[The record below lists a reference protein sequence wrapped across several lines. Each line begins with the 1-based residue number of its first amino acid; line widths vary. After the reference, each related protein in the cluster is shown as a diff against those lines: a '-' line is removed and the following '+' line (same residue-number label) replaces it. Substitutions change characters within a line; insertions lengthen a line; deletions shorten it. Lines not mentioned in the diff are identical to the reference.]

1 MKNTSLQFDPV
12 NFGLRKWNP
21 IAQEID
27 IPSDVIQWNSQKL
40 VIQMVSS
47 DAKFDSYQNQTEHFG
62 ELRFNRSHRL
72 HESAEDTLFWRSK
85 SLRRIDIDK
94 TIQQYRT
101 HPQTSVRST
110 KESDF
115 IDRLCT
121 EERNC
126 LLKCTLLFNILS
138 RQFFFFPHWSFKLF
152 RISKLLCKW
161 LKACSERSQ
170 RSGDAISNKP
180 FEGINSHIGRRLQ
193 YWYHLIKIPF
203 LQGFWYKVKA
213 NVDIKQ
219 ETKRVLIV
227 CSGRV
232 LNLWFL
238 QRNVFSRS
246 AGDKPNPPPRT
257 TTV

>member
-1 MKNTSLQFDPV
+1 MPSLIHIKIRLNILESYDLIGLIVSMKALKIRCSDEVNHSEGLILIKPYNSIELTHRHLYTAPRKVTSL
-12 NFGLRKWNP
+12 
-21 IAQEID
+21 ID
-27 IPSDVIQWNSQKL
+27 
-40 VIQMVSS
+40 
-47 DAKFDSYQNQTEHFG
+47 
-62 ELRFNRSHRL
+62 
-72 HESAEDTLFWRSK
+72 
-85 SLRRIDIDK
+85 
-94 TIQQYRT
+94 
-101 HPQTSVRST
+101 
-110 KESDF
+110 
-115 IDRLCT
+115 CT

-238 QRNVFSRS
+238 HRNVFSRS